1 MIVSNDKQHKFLKG
15 VNLMTT
21 SNLNPKVT
29 AIIQAVGSD
38 VTVTIDTIVER
49 TGFQRNSILALINT
63 IKKEGL
69 GAYDKET
76 KTLTLSPEGIA
87 TLTPIVDETVE
98 EDVVDVETDVLSP
111 EMIAEL
117 TATPQLQNDIVDV
130 PVKDIIKPNVTA
142 ASKLADGTKTGTKGR
157 AKDGTSKRAQFEA
170 YMTANP
176 GMSRGAYIKVAIAQF
191 GLTDQGAG
199 TYIYNFNKV
208 QKAAGKPLISQQTA
222 TPPAKVVI
230 PTSWVQPTVP
240 VVVTTTAPNMEVE
253 SSPTV

>member
-15 VNLMTT
+15 VNHMTT

-29 AIIQAVGSD
+29 AIIQAT
-38 VTVTIDTIVER
+38 VTVATIDQIVER

-87 TLTPIVDETVE
+87 TLTPIVDEVVE

-142 ASKLADGTKTGTKGR
+142 ASKLADGTKPTGTKGR

-230 PTSWVQPTVP
+230 PTSWVQPTVQ
-240 VVVTTTAPNMEVE
+240 VVVTTTAPNMEVK

>member
-1 MIVSNDKQHKFLKG
+1 
-15 VNLMTT
+15 MTT

-29 AIIQAVGSD
+29 AIIQAT
-38 VTVTIDTIVER
+38 VTVATIDQIVER

-87 TLTPIVDETVE
+87 TLTPIVDEVVE

-130 PVKDIIKPNVTA
+130 PVKDVIKPSVTA
-142 ASKLADGTKTGTKGR
+142 ASKLADGTKTTGTKGR